1 MTLLPDSYLSPLHLP
16 FNTAC
21 LQQRFELQAPDADPG
36 GGQGVWLLLR
46 NGEMWL
52 QGPAEMPFL
61 PGSLPSDLFRQG
73 GNPLYLGTWDGR
85 PCRLLEL
92 GATAVLPAG
101 WVAVELADWYGQIPI
116 EPLSLGGAAL
126 QILHW
131 ERSSRCCP
139 QCGGNAQRL
148 SGEWGKR
155 CPQCGWVFFPNV
167 HPCAITLVKRPG
179 EVLLTRKAEWPSGR
193 YSLVSGFV
201 HFGECLEEAAA
212 REVRE
217 ETGVEI
223 TNLRYVG
230 SQCWPFPSQLMA
242 GFVADYAGGEL
253 QVDYQELE
261 DARWFA
267 IDALPAM
274 PPLRSISR
282 YILDNF
288 LSA

>member
-1 MTLLPDSYLSPLHLP
+1 MVLLPDSYLSPLHLP
-16 FNTAC
+16 FNNAC
-21 LQQRFELQAPDADPG
+21 LQQRFELQTPDVDPG
-36 GGQGVWLLLR
+36 GPGVWLLLH
-46 NGEMWL
+46 NGEIWL
-52 QGPAEMPFL
+52 QGPAEQPRL
-61 PGSLPSDLFRQG
+61 PDSPPEAILTQG
-73 GNPLYLGTWDGR
+73 GAPLCLGTWDGR

-92 GATAVLPAG
+92 DEAAILPAG
-101 WVAVELADWYGQIPI
+101 WVVVQLSDWHGQIPI
-116 EPLSLGGAAL
+116 ESLSLGGVAL

-131 ERSSRCCP
+131 ERSSQRCP
-139 QCGGNAQRL
+139 SCGGDTQRL
-148 SGEWGKR
+148 PGEWGKR
-155 CPQCGWVFFPNV
+155 CRQCGWVFFPNV

-179 EVLLTRKAEWPSGR
+179 EVLLTRKAEWPAGR

-212 REVRE
+212 REVQE

-223 TNLRYVG
+223 ANLRYVG

-253 QVDYQELE
+253 RIDYQELE

-267 IDALPAM
+267 VDNLPAM

-282 YILDNF
+282 YILDNYLF
-288 LSA
+288 D

>member
-21 LQQRFELQAPDADPG
+21 LQQRFELQSPDSDPG
-36 GGQGVWLLLR
+36 GEQGVWLLLS
-46 NGEMWL
+46 NGELWM
-52 QGPAEMPFL
+52 QGSVEHPVL
-61 PGSLPSDLFRQG
+61 PDYLPSGILRKG
-73 GNPLYLGTWDGR
+73 CEPLYIGTWDGQ

-92 GATAVLPAG
+92 EETAVLPDE
-101 WVAVELADWYGQIPI
+101 WIAVELSDWYGQIPI

-131 ERSSRCCP
+131 EKSSRCCP
-139 QCGGNAQRL
+139 QCGGNVQRL

-167 HPCAITLVKRPG
+167 HPCAIILVKRPG
-179 EVLLTRKAEWPSGR
+179 EVLLTRKAEWPAGH
-193 YSLVSGFV
+193 YSLISGFV

-223 TNLRYVG
+223 ANLRYVG

-261 DARWFA
+261 DARWFPV
-267 IDALPAM
+267 DALPAM
-274 PPLRSISR
+274 PPMRSISR
-282 YILDNF
+282 FILDNCLF
-288 LSA
+288 A